1 MGHQAHL
8 RRFMADE
15 LEKLIEV
22 KDVTYIYSEGSADE
36 VKALSRVSFDV
47 KKGEFIALIGHNGS
61 GKSTLAR
68 LLNGLLL
75 PTEGKIL
82 VKGIETTVTRAKDIF
97 AIRSSVGVV
106 FQNPDNQMVASI
118 IEEDVAFGPGN
129 LGVDR
134 EELRKRVDE
143 ALGAVGMTDHKN
155 GTPFKL
161 SGGQKQRIS
170 IAGVLAMRP
179 DVIVLDEATAMLDP
193 RGRKEIMQVIRRLR
207 SDYGTTIIMI
217 THFTEEAAL
226 ADRVIVLGAGEII
239 KDGLAGDVLTDI
251 DGLEKVG
258 LGAPLA
264 TRLARG
270 LGIGEDRKII
280 SIEELGRA
288 LT

>member
-68 LLNGLLL
+68 LLN
-75 PTEGKIL
+75 
-82 VKGIETTVTRAKDIF
+82 TTATHAKDIF

-226 ADRVIVLGAGEII
+226 ADRVIVLGSGEII
-239 KDGLAGDVLTDI
+239 KDGPTGDVLTDI